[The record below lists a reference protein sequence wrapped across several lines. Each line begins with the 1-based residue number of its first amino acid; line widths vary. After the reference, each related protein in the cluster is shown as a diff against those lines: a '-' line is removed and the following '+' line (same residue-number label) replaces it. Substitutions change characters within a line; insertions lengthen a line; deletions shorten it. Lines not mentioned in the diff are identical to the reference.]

1 MSEWAVVFVAVAVV
15 GWALV
20 QRRASSTVVTG
31 PMVFVALGLLVGSQG
46 LELIELGDGS
56 DTVID
61 TVLEGT
67 LALLLFTDA
76 AALHPSSWRKD
87 VGLPARLLGIGL
99 PLTIATGWFIAV
111 LLFDGLSGWEAAIV
125 ASMIAPTDAALGQA
139 VIANPRVPERIRT
152 GLDVESGLND
162 GISLPF
168 VLLFMGFAADGLSAG
183 IVSTFVEA
191 IGVAVVV
198 GVAVAV
204 VAAWLLSWAS
214 RSGWMGSAWSQI
226 ALAAIAVITF
236 AVADQLGGS
245 GFIACFTGGLVYGER
260 VRGRLLA
267 NETFTDDLGDVLTQ
281 ISFLLVGAV
290 VIGPALTDTTWQ
302 VWVMAAL
309 ALTVVR
315 IGPVALALIGSG
327 MRWPT
332 VAYIGWFGPRG
343 LATIVFAV
351 LVIDE
356 ADLPG
361 TDTITVIAAI
371 TVFMSVYA
379 HGLTA
384 STGATRYADWAD
396 EESASGD
403 LAEATPLE
411 QTVSRKRFQ
420 EPGGSEHR
428 DQP

>member
-1 MSEWAVVFVAVAVV
+1 MSEWAVVFVAVSLL

-20 QRRASSTVVTG
+20 QRRASSTAVTG
-31 PMVFVALGLLVGSQG
+31 PMVFVALGLFVGTEG
-46 LELIELGDGS
+46 LGLIELGSGS
-56 DTVID
+56 ASPVVN

-67 LALLLFTDA
+67 LALLLYTDA

-87 VGLPARLLGIGL
+87 VSLPARLLGIGL
-99 PLTIATGWFIAV
+99 PLTIGAGWLIAV

-125 ASMIAPTDAALGQA
+125 AAMIAPTDAALGKA
-139 VIANPRVPERIRT
+139 VISNPRVPERIRT

-162 GISLPF
+162 GVSLPF
-168 VLLFMGFAADGLSAG
+168 ILLFMGFAGKGFSGAG
-183 IVSTFVEA
+183 IVSNFVEA
-191 IGVAVVV
+191 IGVAVAV
-198 GVAVAV
+198 GMSVAV
-204 VAAWLLSWAS
+204 VAAWLLSRAS
-214 RSGWMGSAWSQI
+214 KSGWMGSTWSQI
-226 ALAAIAVITF
+226 ALAAVAVITF

-245 GFIACFTGGLVYGER
+245 GFIACFAGGLTYGQR

-267 NETFTDDLGDVLTQ
+267 NETFTDDLGAVLTQ

-290 VIGPALTDTTWQ
+290 VIGPALAESTWQ

-309 ALTVVR
+309 ALTIARTV
-315 IGPVALALIGSG
+315 PVALALIGTG

-343 LATIVFAV
+343 LATIVFSV
-351 LVIDE
+351 LVVEE
-356 ADLPG
+356 ADLRG
-361 TDTITVIAAI
+361 TDTMIVIAAT

-384 STGATRYADWAD
+384 STGASRYADWVEA
-396 EESASGD
+396 ESGTGD
-403 LAEATPLE
+403 LVEASPLK

-420 EPGGSEHR
+420 APSSS
-428 DQP
+428 